1 MSNHLLDLHHVG
13 IVVRDLEASVAWYGR
28 HLGFE
33 RVYDLAIPG
42 AIAAMIHRG
51 DLRLELLQTEGAT
64 PMAAERKQFEQ
75 NLKIG
80 GISHLAIA
88 VDDLDR
94 AYADLEANGVEAV
107 LPPADVPQGRGDR
120 YAYLR
125 DNEGML
131 FELFQPAA

>member
-1 MSNHLLDLHHVG
+1 MSNHLLNLHHVG
-13 IVVRDLEASVAWYGR
+13 IVVQDLEASVAWYGR

-64 PMAAERKQFEQ
+64 PMAPERKQFEQ
-75 NLKIG
+75 NLKFG

-88 VDDLDR
+88 
-94 AYADLEANGVEAV
+94 AWGSKI
-107 LPPADVPQGRGDR
+107 
-120 YAYLR
+120 LR
-125 DNEGML
+125 
-131 FELFQPAA
+131 